1 MKIFSSLSEKY
12 FPLIKF
18 KLKPKRKNGPWITNG
33 IAKSSK
39 RKQKLYEKFLKHRT
53 QESKQIYKDYKN
65 LFEIIKRKS
74 KKQFY
79 SEKLIK
85 FQGNARKA
93 LSIIKELNGKNKIYK
108 SSFPQQIVIDTTEIV
123 GETKIANEF
132 NNFFTNIGPKLAQKV
147 PQPSRPFQSYMK
159 TVNSELENKK
169 VTINELKEAFFSLK
183 INKSA
188 GFDDISYNVVKN
200 CFGELSDPLLH
211 ILNLSFLNGIFPD
224 SLKIAKVTPVY
235 KAGDSSDLD
244 NHRLISVLPCFS
256 KILERI
262 MYKRLYKYL
271 QENKILYCKQFGF
284 QAGHSTDHAIIQLVD
299 QIYENFEENEY
310 TLGVFIDL
318 SKAFD
323 TVDHKILLSKL
334 ETYGV
339 KRNLLKWFENYLTNR
354 KQYVQINNNEKTA
367 FENVICGVPQGSI
380 LGPLLFLIYVNDL
393 QYVSNLLEPIMFAD
407 GTNLFYAEKNIKT
420 LFETVNNELTKI
432 SQWFISNKL
441 SLNVK
446 KTKYSFFHT
455 PSKKDNIPLALPKLC
470 NNQIQRSESIKF
482 LGVFLDENLTWKDHI
497 KYIENKIARNIGILY
512 RSKPYLNNKCLLS
525 LYYSYIH
532 SYISYFLYIS

>member
-1 MKIFSSLSEKY
+1 M
-12 FPLIKF
+12 
-18 KLKPKRKNGPWITNG
+18 
-33 IAKSSK
+33 
-39 RKQKLYEKFLKHRT
+39 
-53 QESKQIYKDYKN
+53 
-65 LFEIIKRKS
+65 
-74 KKQFY
+74 
-79 SEKLIK
+79 
-85 FQGNARKA
+85 
-93 LSIIKELNGKNKIYK
+93 KELIRKNKIYK
-108 SSFPQQIVIDTTEIV
+108 SSFPQKIVIDTTEIV
-123 GETKIANEF
+123 GETKTANKF
-132 NNFFTNIGPKLAQKV
+132 NNFFTNIGPNLAQKI

-159 TVNSELENKK
+159 TVNSELENKN
-169 VTINELKEAFFSLK
+169 VTINELKKAFFSLK
-183 INKSA
+183 IDKV
-188 GFDDISYNVVKN
+188 YNVVKN

-211 ILNLSFLNGIFPD
+211 IFNLSFLNGIFPD

-235 KAGDSSDLD
+235 KAGDSSDLG
-244 NHRLISVLPCFS
+244 NYRPISVLPCFP

-299 QIYENFEENEY
+299 QIYENFEENKY

-339 KRNLLKWFENYLTNR
+339 KRNLLKWFENHLTNR
-354 KQYVQINNNEKTA
+354 KQYVQININEKTA
-367 FENVICGVPQGSI
+367 FENVTCGVPQGSI

-407 GTNLFYAEKNIKT
+407 DTNLFI
-420 LFETVNNELTKI
+420 I
-432 SQWFISNKL
+432 
-441 SLNVK
+441 
-446 KTKYSFFHT
+446 FHK

-470 NNQIQRSESIKF
+470 INNNQTQRSESIKF
-482 LGVFLDENLTWKDHI
+482 LGVFLDENVTWKDHI
-497 KYIENKIARNIGILY
+497 KYIENKIAKNIGILY

-525 LYYSYIH
+525 LYTVIFPMLTC
-532 SYISYFLYIS
+532 IFQI